1 MYQSPCFI
9 KFYEENEKRN
19 IRMNFIEIRVDM
31 NMYECF
37 HVSKCAN
44 CDINS
49 TLMTLKLESYIKTQ
63 DSNFLHELSW
73 KE

>member
-19 IRMNFIEIRVDM
+19 IRMNFIEISLLLENLIRANM

-49 TLMTLKLESYIKTQ
+49 TLMTLKLERYTKTQ
-63 DSNFLHELSW
+63 
-73 KE
+73 